1 MQKWYNGLLRGQKI
15 IIAIIMFATFSGLGI
30 LLFRDIAL
38 IVGIV
43 GLLPCLFFEL
53 GRKK

>member
-1 MQKWYNGLLRGQKI
+1 MQKWYNGLLRAQRV
-15 IIAIIMFATFSGLGI
+15 IIAIIMFATFSGLGV
-30 LLFRDIAL
+30 LLFKDIAL

-43 GLLPCLFFEL
+43 GLLPCLFLEI